1 MARSPAPPYTALT
14 SNPVNLQPP
23 PGTYHAGPLNPQY
36 RASELSSLSSG
47 FGDAIIDVPESGPS
61 PARKNAPV
69 LAQIQLGLPRFSWAN
84 VPTPHTLG
92 EHRKRE
98 TMTTTA
104 SRDSAPRFRTV
115 RSWVDHQS
123 SRLLR
128 TQDSVAG
135 SERGGAEQEPA
146 PAVPEMPAEFAA
158 RRDTRRSSGETDVAF
173 KAHPGEEVEIR
184 QGSRIPSAVLTRKLR
199 L

>member
-1 MARSPAPPYTALT
+1 MARSPAPPYTALG

-23 PGTYHAGPLNPQY
+23 PATYHNTPLNQPQ

-61 PARKNAPV
+61 PVNRKNVPV
-69 LAQIQLGLPRFSWAN
+69 LAQLQLGLPRFSWAN

-92 EHRKRE
+92 EHRRRE
-98 TMTTTA
+98 TMTTTT
-104 SRDSAPRFRTV
+104 SGDSTPRFRTV

-135 SERGGAEQEPA
+135 SERGSEPA
-146 PAVPEMPAEFAA
+146 PALPEIPAEYAT
-158 RRDTRRSSGETDVAF
+158 RQYKRRSSVETDAAF
-173 KAHPGEEVEIR
+173 KVHPGEEVEIR